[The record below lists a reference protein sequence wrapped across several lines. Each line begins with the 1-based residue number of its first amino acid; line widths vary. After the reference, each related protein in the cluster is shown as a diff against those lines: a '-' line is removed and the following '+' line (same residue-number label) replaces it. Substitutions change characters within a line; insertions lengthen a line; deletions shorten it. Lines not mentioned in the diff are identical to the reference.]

1 MRVWT
6 RDRMSSNT
14 VQAFRAFDWQ
24 AYQQRSLWGGAWRR
38 FTRNRNSLLG
48 LTIVIAFMLVVL
60 LAPSLA
66 PYDPQVMQLGNVF
79 SPPNAEHPF
88 GTDKLGRD
96 VLSRII
102 FGGRYDLGL
111 TLITVAVT
119 VLLGLF
125 TGTIA
130 AYFGGTLDN
139 ILMRC
144 VDILLAFPAF
154 VLALALVTF
163 LGPSIF
169 NLVLVLALTRFPRYA
184 RLIRGSVLGVKELEY
199 IEAARMMGASDARII
214 ARHLLPNSIAP
225 VIVYASLDLGSVI
238 TSLAGLSFLGVGIQP
253 PTPDWGLMLTD
264 ARNNLYIAPWTAI
277 FPGLVISL
285 IVVGFNLMGDGL
297 RDALDPRLRS

>member
-1 MRVWT
+1 MQIWAGDLVSNSSARVLE
-6 RDRMSSNT
+6 
-14 VQAFRAFDWQ
+14 AFDRQ
-24 AYQQRSLWGGAWRR
+24 AYQQRSLWGDARRR
-38 FTRNRNSLLG
+38 FARNRNSILG
-48 LTIVIAFMLVVL
+48 LTIVVAFVLIAL
-60 LAPSLA
+60 LAPLIA
-66 PYDPQVMQLGNVF
+66 PYDPQAMQLSNIF
-79 SPPNAEHPF
+79 LPPDAEHLF

-96 VLSRII
+96 VLSRIM

-111 TLITVAVT
+111 TLISVAVT

-125 TGTIA
+125 TGTMA
-130 AYFGGTLDN
+130 AYFGGMLDN

-184 RLIRGSVLGVKELEY
+184 RLIRGSVLGVKEREY

-214 ARHLLPNSIAP
+214 ARHILPNSIAP